1 MFYRLFIIRQLILSS
16 SYCFSVSFLATIVL
30 LSYFRN
36 SIWFQIFP
44 CLFSSSLHKFVQFIR
59 FYFSQEIA
67 LTVLRWILRLYW
79 STLFNGVFNSNDFGT
94 VFFQSSFSISFL
106 HLCINRCS
114 SFKCWYLFD
123 FYCSWNKEFI
133 PFFLHRKSNKISEW
147 SCWRMAINAPFCPL
161 NSQVFFVVAFDLFSS
176 DECHLF
182 TLKTLFLCTH
192 LLII

>member
-44 CLFSSSLHKFVQFIR
+44 CLFSSSLNKFVQFIR

-67 LTVLRWILRLYW
+67 LTVLRWILRLSWLYLTGF
-79 STLFNGVFNSNDFGT
+79 SIAMILAPF
-94 VFFQSSFSISFL
+94 FFQSSFSISFL

-133 PFFLHRKSNKISEW
+133 PFFCTEKAIKFRSDLVEEW
-147 SCWRMAINAPFCPL
+147 L
-161 NSQVFFVVAFDLFSS
+161 
-176 DECHLF
+176 
-182 TLKTLFLCTH
+182 
-192 LLII
+192 